1 MKVFSTIVKLILL
14 SAVMTVATTSCDSD
28 IDPVYVL
35 SGDSMELM
43 GGPNEVIL
51 TPDNPQA
58 LALTVYWSGD
68 GRLALSDTLL
78 QAPVNVAEITIQFSK
93 DEHFTAP
100 LNIAVD
106 KNIHSRQF
114 LCEELN
120 SLLDRLGY
128 EANEKAPLWIRMRS
142 ALAANIAPEY
152 SNVMEVLVQSYRI
165 ELVLAQVLDK
175 DWKNTSMTLASPAE
189 DGIYKGFMGVNGW
202 ENWWLREAN
211 NVMWGNLGEE
221 GKTFYASSEDSH
233 WNFWFP
239 NPSGCYYTTVNTVEG
254 WWSALHIASLS
265 VSGDVTGEMAY
276 NKQSNQWTLPV
287 NLATQST
294 LTISVSG
301 KGSLYNRETT
311 DIGPAIEQ
319 TVAFGGN
326 SQNLLFGESA
336 DNISVTMPAG
346 ENLLVLDLSN
356 PLQFTI
362 GIGEDV
368 PQPEVSQYLY
378 FSGITNW
385 EGFDDYLTLYDE
397 AGLCYGGAH
406 WIDSEWGYRAYT
418 EQAWEPAYNAADG
431 STDLS
436 GTLIL
441 AESKDNIPAPAQG
454 LYVMDFNMKSL
465 TYELTQVQTVT
476 FTGLNDN
483 WSESPMTQSAENP
496 EIFTAEFI
504 KEKKSPWGVKVL
516 INNNWNLFFGGGS
529 GILHLKHSES
539 SAGFDGDDELEIGK
553 TYVLTVDLGHQTYSY
568 SLK

>member
-1 MKVFSTIVKLILL
+1 M
-14 SAVMTVATTSCDSD
+14 M
-28 IDPVYVL
+28 
-35 SGDSMELM
+35 
-43 GGPNEVIL
+43 
-51 TPDNPQA
+51 
-58 LALTVYWSGD
+58 
-68 GRLALSDTLL
+68 
-78 QAPVNVAEITIQFSK
+78 
-93 DEHFTAP
+93 
-100 LNIAVD
+100 
-106 KNIHSRQF
+106 
-114 LCEELN
+114 
-120 SLLDRLGY
+120 
-128 EANEKAPLWIRMRS
+128 
-142 ALAANIAPEY
+142 
-152 SNVMEVLVQSYRI
+152 
-165 ELVLAQVLDK
+165 
-175 DWKNTSMTLASPAE
+175 LASPAE

-211 NVMWGNLGEE
+211 NVIWGNLGEE

-254 WWSALHIASLS
+254 WWSALHVASLS

-553 TYVLTVDLGHQTYSY
+553 TYVLTVDLGHQTYFY